1 MAFFGKLFYL
11 SKKTYGCRN
20 LNFDEIVT
28 YITDY
33 FSTKI
38 FSDVIKKTSY
48 IKILIFN

>member
-1 MAFFGKLFYL
+1 MTFLDVIFILA
-11 SKKTYGCRN
+11 KKNYGCRK

-28 YITDY
+28 YIGDY

-38 FSDVIKKTSY
+38 FSDVIKKTLY